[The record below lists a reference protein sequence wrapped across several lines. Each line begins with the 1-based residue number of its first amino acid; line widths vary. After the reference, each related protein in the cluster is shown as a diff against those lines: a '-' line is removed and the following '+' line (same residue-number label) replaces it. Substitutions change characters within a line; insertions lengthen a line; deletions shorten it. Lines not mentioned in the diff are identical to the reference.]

1 MNELANIMVVDDEAD
16 MVEILKHMLESH
28 GHKVS
33 TALSGEECIRKVVQS
48 PPDILVLDIRMPGMD
63 GWQVLKSLKEKKV
76 TDKSKVLI
84 LTVEKGP
91 GVEIFGLQDVVSDY
105 LVKPFD
111 KRQLL
116 RVISS
121 LED

>member
-1 MNELANIMVVDDEAD
+1 MANIMVVDDEAD

-33 TALSGEECIRKVVQS
+33 TALSGEECIRKAVQS